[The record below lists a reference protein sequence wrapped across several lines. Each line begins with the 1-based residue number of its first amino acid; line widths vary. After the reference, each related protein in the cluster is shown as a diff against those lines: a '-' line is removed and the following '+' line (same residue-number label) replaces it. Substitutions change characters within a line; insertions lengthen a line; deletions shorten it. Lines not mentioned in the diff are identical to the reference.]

1 MKPGLYL
8 LLFLLLTVYR
18 VVQMSVLLTRQAM
31 LDANG
36 MMMTTTMT
44 IMAGSSGTARVGIV
58 SDPPI
63 RAAASA
69 VAGPPCYTPTPQRH
83 STSRH
88 GASNSLRSAAA
99 AAAPDGMPS
108 GSLSSSSRCRRND
121 GSTTI
126 VEHLPML
133 NDPTVRLT
141 PCLPRKFL
149 PTATATSTGQQQ
161 RPNNKTAIKTKIW
174 LTSFGWNHP
183 NRTLGITYPRSQ
195 RTRELLQAIVDH
207 PDFDPAGWDD
217 YPNHHIKS
225 GNGSGNTEDNN
236 EENVRHLVFLD
247 VETCHEGNYPHYGR
261 HDRNQD
267 NDGGRPSEPHRWN
280 LKNCY
285 TADNCSAVQSAL
297 ASPLFA
303 STENNHAKLVYLDCK
318 GNGVTEAER
327 NVSSRI
333 AFVSLSSHI
342 SQLDPRKGDQGL
354 PPPVNAAKFQLTP
367 RELQQV
373 QQCDESHRPY
383 LLSFVGALRRD
394 SPRDKLVSLH
404 NDNMGGG
411 GGNFTTRGQQQQQ
424 QQQRQPRPIFAM
436 SKADFAAHQQQQQQ
450 QQQHQGSD
458 GTTYESLLRHSLF
471 AAAPRGTNL
480 FSYRFAEALAL
491 GAIPVVHSDGW
502 VLPFTDRVVD
512 WSECAVIIPERRL
525 QDTPRILQAISDE
538 RRCQMR
544 KACVDMYQRYMS
556 SPSGTVQGILEG
568 LLPISEKP

>member
-18 VVQMSVLLTRQAM
+18 VVQMSVLLTRQAV

-36 MMMTTTMT
+36 MMTTMT
-44 IMAGSSGTARVGIV
+44 MTMKMAGSGSVGIG
-58 SDPPI
+58 SDPP
-63 RAAASA
+63 R
-69 VAGPPCYTPTPQRH
+69 PFPQQP
-83 STSRH
+83 STTRGHGTSNNSRLRT
-88 GASNSLRSAAA
+88 SSSLPSSSAAA
-99 AAAPDGMPS
+99 AADALPS
-108 GSLSSSSRCRRND
+108 ECRRND

-126 VEHLPML
+126 DEHLPKL
-133 NDPTVRLT
+133 NDMTVRLT
-141 PCLPRKFL
+141 PCLPRNYVV
-149 PTATATSTGQQQ
+149 TATATSTQQQQQ
-161 RPNNKTAIKTKIW
+161 RPNNKKATIKTKIW

-207 PDFDPAGWDD
+207 PDFDPNGWGDYHNPIKRGSSSDNSTIDD
-217 YPNHHIKS
+217 
-225 GNGSGNTEDNN
+225 TD
-236 EENVRHLVFLD
+236 VQHLVFLD

-280 LKNCY
+280 LKKCY

-297 ASPLFA
+297 ASPLF
-303 STENNHAKLVYLDCK
+303 SSKENNNAKLVYLDCK

-327 NVSSRI
+327 NVSSHI
-333 AFVSLSSHI
+333 AFASLSSHG

-354 PPPVNAAKFQLTP
+354 PPPVDAAKFQLTP

-373 QQCDESHRPY
+373 DECDESHRQY

-404 NDNMGGG
+404 NDNTRGEG
-411 GGNFTTRGQQQQQ
+411 GGNFTTRGQQQQH
-424 QQQRQPRPIFAM
+424 RQPQRPIFAM
-436 SKADFAAHQQQQQQ
+436 SKADFAAHQQQQQ
-450 QQQHQGSD
+450 QGSD

-480 FSYRFAEALAL
+480 FSYRFAEAIAL

-502 VLPFTDRVVD
+502 VLPFSDRVVD

-525 QDTPRILQAISDE
+525 HDTPRILRAISDE

-544 KACVDMYQRYMS
+544 KACVNIYQRYMS

-568 LLPISEKP
+568 LVPISEKP